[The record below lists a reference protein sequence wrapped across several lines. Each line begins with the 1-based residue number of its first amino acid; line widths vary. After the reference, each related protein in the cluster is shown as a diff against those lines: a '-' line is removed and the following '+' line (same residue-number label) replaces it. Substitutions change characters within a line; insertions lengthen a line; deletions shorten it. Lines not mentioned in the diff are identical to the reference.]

1 MATDAAIRI
10 TVKFEGESLPIDD
23 RNAILMAIESLAREK
38 TGRDVRIYMD
48 RLGDDSRLRTLMTPA
63 ERAKL

>member
-10 TVKFEGESLPIDD
+10 TVKFDGEPLPIDD
-23 RNAILMAIESLAREK
+23 RNAILMAIESMAREK

-48 RLGDDSRLRTLMTPA
+48 RLGDDSRLRVSMTK
-63 ERAKL
+63 EQRDKL